1 LVLVAEGVSKV
12 YLDELRANVKG
23 RLYVFCTKG
32 FKEKYL
38 STKYTQGEGDK
49 SPEEVCKAQH
59 FNPAYGF
66 DAEWGFPP
74 DISAKSILDWVS
86 RVQTQ

>member
-1 LVLVAEGVSKV
+1 LVLVAEDVSGRVARKHQGPP
-12 YLDELRANVKG
+12 LRFFHEG
-23 RLYVFCTKG
+23 LQ
-32 FKEKYL
+32 EKYL

-49 SPEEVCKAQH
+49 SSEEVCKAQH

-74 DISAKSILDWVS
+74 GMSAKSILDWVS